1 MNSLDPSSKC
11 CVQLLR
17 QCLHSLYVLI
27 RYVLIKYPK
36 TVTIVHKI
44 VHKRCTIV
52 LFMV

>member
-36 TVTIVHKI
+36 TV
-44 VHKRCTIV
+44 KRCTIV